1 MLIVVLHGPN
11 LNLLGSRQPD
21 VYGTT
26 TLTELNADLQLLA
39 NDLGVRLHTE
49 QHNSEGALIDAV
61 HAAAGADAI
70 LINPAAYT
78 HTSVALRDALL
89 AIDKPTWSVHLT
101 EPKSRED
108 FRHTDLIEDLCI
120 GRTAGFGVASYTQA
134 LRKLVIWLQTRA
146 KKPHL

>member
-21 VYGTT
+21 LYGTT
-26 TLTELNADLQLLA
+26 TLSQLNDDLKRLADE
-39 NDLGVRLHTE
+39 LGVQLRTE

-61 HAAAGADAI
+61 HAAASADAI

-78 HTSVALRDALL
+78 HTSIALRDALL
-89 AIDKPTWSVHLT
+89 AINKPTWSVHLT
-101 EPKSRED
+101 EPKNRED

-134 LRKLVIWLQTRA
+134 LRKLVIWLQMRA

>member
-21 VYGTT
+21 LYGTT
-26 TLTELNADLQLLA
+26 TLIGLNTELKHLA
-39 NDLGVRLHTE
+39 NELGIQLRTE

-61 HAAAGADAI
+61 HAAASADAI

-78 HTSVALRDALL
+78 HTSIALRDALL

-101 EPKSRED
+101 EPKNREV

-120 GRTAGFGVASYTQA
+120 GRTAGLGVASYTQA
-134 LRKLVIWLQTRA
+134 LRKLVIWLQMRA

>member
-1 MLIVVLHGPN
+1 MFIVVLHGPN

-21 VYGTT
+21 LYGTT
-26 TLTELNADLQLLA
+26 TLAELNEDLKRIA
-39 NDLGVRLHTE
+39 NDLDVRLHLE
-49 QHNSEGALIDAV
+49 QHNSEGALIDAI
-61 HAAAGADAI
+61 HAAGSADAI

-78 HTSVALRDALL
+78 HTSIALRDALL

-101 EPKSRED
+101 EPKTREP

-120 GRTAGFGVASYTQA
+120 GRTAGFGVGSYTQA